1 MSNRKTIK
9 GKKGKNPKKSDDTY
23 TENLAQRID
32 YKNSKKKKQQ
42 FYYGVQAGHK
52 PGVYFSWDECLEQ
65 IKGFSDAVYRK
76 FTKKEDA
83 IAYVDCNYCEADFQ
97 LDDDEKALLMI
108 EKKSYIDNDRDK
120 NLFELE
126 RLSKFENDH
135 YIFTDGSYFKKDKA
149 FVSRWGIYF
158 GKYSMN
164 ISETE
169 IDSTNN
175 KCELSGILYALKV
188 LDNYKSKI
196 KEHQKENPS
205 HRIFI
210 VSDSKYCI
218 NSLTIWINGWQK
230 NSWKTQKNEPVKNR
244 ELLISA
250 HLIMNKLKLHKIN
263 YQFLHVNSHQ
273 PPPLTSPKEMFLWKG
288 NLIADYLAR
297 YTE

>member
-9 GKKGKNPKKSDDTY
+9 VKKPKEDNYDEIVARRVDFKV
-23 TENLAQRID
+23 
-32 YKNSKKKKQQ
+32 SKKKKQQ

-65 IKGFSDAVYRK
+65 TKGFPNAVYRK

-83 IAYVDCNYCEADFQ
+83 IAYVETDICEEDFK
-97 LDDDEKALLMI
+97 LDDDEKALLMV
-108 EKKSYIDNDRDK
+108 ENKAYIDNDKDK

-126 RLSKFENDH
+126 RFSKYGDDH
-135 YIFTDGSYFKKDKA
+135 YIFTDGSNFKKEDVY
-149 FVSRWGIYF
+149 VSRWGVYF

-169 IDSTNN
+169 TNSSNN
-175 KCELSGILYALKV
+175 KCELNGILYALKV

-196 KEHQKENPS
+196 KEYQKENPS

-210 VSDSKYCI
+210 VSDSKYSI
-218 NSLTIWINGWQK
+218 NSLSIWIDGWEK
-230 NSWKTQKNEPVKNR
+230 NNWKTQKNEPVKNK
-244 ELLISA
+244 ELLITSR
-250 HLIMNKLKLHKIN
+250 LIMNKLKLHKVN

-273 PPPLTSPKEMFLWKG
+273 PPPISNDKEMFLWKG

-297 YTE
+297 HTE